1 MAKLSRNFV
10 AGKMNKSVD
19 ERLVPN
25 GQYIDAV
32 NVRLGSS
39 ESTEIGAVENS
50 KGNTKLTS
58 LLYEGVLL
66 SNQAKCIGSVDDGAN
81 DTLYWFITDPAFGPT
96 SPSGKIDMIVS
107 FNVITNI
114 LSYLVISVS
123 DGGTSGQTVLN
134 FDDKHL
140 ITGINVIDGLL
151 FWTDDYNPPR
161 FINIL
166 RNYPDPLG
174 SPLVDGGGNAS
185 LLKESLLVIKKPP
198 AKAPEIELTITSG
211 GQENF
216 LEERFISFAY
226 RYEYQDDE
234 YSATSQFSDA
244 AFQTSAFDFSTES
257 FLNEG
262 VVNRFNTAI
271 ITYNSGGPLVTAI
284 DLLFKDSDGT
294 FIKVIE
300 KLKKSELGLADN
312 TEYTFN
318 FRNSK
323 IFTILPDSEL
333 LRLYDNVP
341 LLAKAQTI
349 MGNRLMYG
357 NYIENYNLVDKNNS
371 PVRFE
376 YVTELISENI
386 GLTEIEDNFIPIT
399 YSIDGSV
406 VISDSMLLIELDVEL
421 KAGGLLTIDATIEHS
436 AFSGNTPTETSGSLD
451 IQFSYVLPQDF
462 NKTYF

>member
-58 LLYEGVLL
+58 LSYGGVLL

-81 DTLYWFITDPAFGPT
+81 DTLYWFVTDPAFGST
-96 SPSGKIDMIVS
+96 SPSGKLDLIVS
-107 FNVITNI
+107 FNVVTSI

-123 DGGTSGQTVLN
+123 DGGTSSQTVLN

-161 FINIL
+161 FLNIL
-166 RNYPDPLG
+166 RNYEDPSG

-198 AKAPEIELTITSG
+198 AKAPKIELTTTPG

-234 YSATSQFSDA
+234 YSA
-244 AFQTSAFDFSTES
+244 
-257 FLNEG
+257 
-262 VVNRFNTAI
+262 V
-271 ITYNSGGPLVTAI
+271 
-284 DLLFKDSDGT
+284 
-294 FIKVIE
+294 
-300 KLKKSELGLADN
+300 
-312 TEYTFN
+312 
-318 FRNSK
+318 
-323 IFTILPDSEL
+323 
-333 LRLYDNVP
+333 
-341 LLAKAQTI
+341 
-349 MGNRLMYG
+349 
-357 NYIENYNLVDKNNS
+357 
-371 PVRFE
+371 
-376 YVTELISENI
+376 
-386 GLTEIEDNFIPIT
+386 
-399 YSIDGSV
+399 
-406 VISDSMLLIELDVEL
+406 
-421 KAGGLLTIDATIEHS
+421 
-436 AFSGNTPTETSGSLD
+436 
-451 IQFSYVLPQDF
+451 
-462 NKTYF
+462 